1 MHELSIA
8 AALVSQ
14 LSELVLRESAVRVVS
29 ATVTVGSLSG
39 VDPEA
44 LQMAFPLAAEG
55 SSSSGAELKIRWVP
69 ARLRCAQCDI
79 ETLADDPV
87 FLCSHCG
94 SQLLTLTAGRD
105 LHLVEAEL
113 A

>member
-8 AALVSQ
+8 GALVEQ
-14 LSELVLRESAVRVVS
+14 LANLALREHAARVLS
-29 ATVTVGSLSG
+29 ATVSVGSLSG

-55 SSSSGAELKIRWVP
+55 SSATGAKLIVRWIP
-69 ARLRCAQCDI
+69 ARLHCAQCDL

-94 SQLLTLTAGRD
+94 AQQLTLIAGRE

-113 A
+113 E